1 MAPHAGPDLGHL
13 VAGQTLEDLIK
24 TTDSDA
30 IVTDAPEPR
39 FQLGF
44 FSSACLVINRMVGT
58 GIFNSPTTVIR
69 GTKSTGGALLLW
81 FFGILYGLSGAH
93 VYIEYGLNVPR
104 FVIDGVEQAVPRSG
118 ADLHYVRHCPFYFW
132 SKKRG
137 KKRKSEID

>member
-1 MAPHAGPDLGHL
+1 MDRHNGFDAGHL
-13 VAGQTLEDLIK
+13 VAGPTLKELID
-24 TTDSDA
+24 TTNSDA
-30 IVTDAPEPR
+30 FVTDAPQER
-39 FQLGF
+39 FRLGF

-118 ADLHYVRHCPFYFW
+118 ADLHYVRHSAAPFSW
-132 SKKRG
+132 CLP
-137 KKRKSEID
+137 

>member
-1 MAPHAGPDLGHL
+1 MDGRRNRVVDNSEL
-13 VAGQTLEDLIK
+13 VKGALADELLATVNP
-24 TTDSDA
+24 DA
-30 IVTDAPEPR
+30 IVTEAPKER
-39 FQLGF
+39 FRLGF
-44 FSSACLVINRMVGT
+44 FSSSCLIINRMVGT

-118 ADLHYVRHCPFYFW
+118 ADLHYVRLYPN
-132 SKKRG
+132 
-137 KKRKSEID
+137 